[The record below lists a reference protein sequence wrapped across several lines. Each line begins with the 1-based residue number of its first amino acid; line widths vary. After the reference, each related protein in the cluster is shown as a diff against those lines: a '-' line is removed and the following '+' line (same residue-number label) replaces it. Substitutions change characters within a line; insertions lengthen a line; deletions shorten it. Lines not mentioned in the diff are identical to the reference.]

1 VLELSAT
8 ALDSSAQARHN
19 PQLLSRAVAR
29 LFKDE
34 VMYRGLL
41 RLFAVFLLT
50 GSFVSTATWA
60 ETGAQLFTGTLGK
73 SSIVLEI
80 NPRTGEG
87 RYFYKKY
94 RKDLPLDGALDGET
108 LVLEEG
114 SRIDDSR
121 PTLRLRPTTD
131 GWYGEW
137 TSTAGKSLKIK
148 LQPAVIPDV
157 ADDALPFFTTLHDKY
172 PYEYLRLQ
180 GVTLKKGNIDT
191 FMGYTLQWWSEAKS
205 GASLFEVVSGYSP
218 QARERI
224 NQYLMARLWGEV
236 DAHFSCAGSYSQSSQ
251 PLWLSSSVMSARIST
266 EYYCG
271 GAYPDQ
277 NNESLNFDA
286 QTGKLLTLEDVLWVG
301 QGKPFHYVEGL
312 EGASTVSSADY
323 YNYRSKEFSPWLVA
337 QLLKLY
343 SREMTVVAECENEC
357 GYDEQDPW
365 AFSSWYFSANGI
377 TVTPSYPHVAAVCG
391 YVEWGVLPYD
401 LIKQHPGGV
410 PLQLP

>member
-1 VLELSAT
+1 L
-8 ALDSSAQARHN
+8 Q
-19 PQLLSRAVAR
+19 P
-29 LFKDE
+29 K
-34 VMYRGLL
+34 
-41 RLFAVFLLT
+41 
-50 GSFVSTATWA
+50 
-60 ETGAQLFTGTLGK
+60 
-73 SSIVLEI
+73 
-80 NPRTGEG
+80 
-87 RYFYKKY
+87 
-94 RKDLPLDGALDGET
+94 LDGW
-108 LVLEEG
+108 
-114 SRIDDSR
+114 S
-121 PTLRLRPTTD
+121 
-131 GWYGEW
+131 GEW
-137 TSTAGKSLKIK
+137 SNPDGKILKVE
-148 LQPAVIPDV
+148 LQPAKLPDV
-157 ADDALPFFTTLHDKY
+157 PAGALPYFTELHDKN

-180 GVTLKKGNIDT
+180 GLQLVKGKTET
-191 FMGYTLQWWSEAKS
+191 FMGYTVQWWSEAKS

-218 QARERI
+218 QARDRI

-251 PLWLSSSVMSARIST
+251 PLWLSSSVMSARIAT

-277 NNESLNFDA
+277 NNESLNFDT

-323 YNYRSKEFSPWLVA
+323 YNYRSKEFAPWLVA

-343 SREMTVVAECENEC
+343 STEMTVVAEGENEC
-357 GYDEQDPW
+357 GYDEQEPW
-365 AFSSWYFSANGI
+365 AFPSWYFSANGI
-377 TVTPSYPHVAAVCG
+377 TFTPSYPHVAAVCG

>member
-1 VLELSAT
+1 
-8 ALDSSAQARHN
+8 
-19 PQLLSRAVAR
+19 
-29 LFKDE
+29 
-34 VMYRGLL
+34 MYRGLL
-41 RLFAVFLLT
+41 RISGMLMLIGLVL
-50 GSFVSTATWA
+50 STRIWA
-60 ETGAQLFTGTLGK
+60 DDNKQVYTGTLGK
-73 SSIVLEI
+73 AAIVVEI
-80 NPRTGEG
+80 DTRYSEG

-94 RKDLPLDGALDGET
+94 RKDLALDISKEDDA
-108 LVLEEG
+108 LVMAEG
-114 SRIDDSR
+114 AAMDGHSR
-121 PTLRLRPTTD
+121 PTLRLQPKLN
-131 GWYGEW
+131 GWSGEW
-137 TSTAGKSLKIK
+137 SNPDGKILKVE
-148 LQPAVIPDV
+148 LQPAKLPDV
-157 ADDALPFFTTLHDKY
+157 PAGALPYFTELHDKN

-180 GVTLKKGNIDT
+180 GLQLVKGKTET
-191 FMGYTLQWWSEAKS
+191 FMGYTVQWWSEAKS

-218 QARERI
+218 QARDRI

-251 PLWLSSSVMSARIST
+251 PLWLSSSVLSARIAT

-277 NNESLNFDA
+277 NNESLNFDT

-323 YNYRSKEFSPWLVA
+323 YNYRSKEFAPWLVA

-343 SREMTVVAECENEC
+343 STEMTVVAEGENEC
-357 GYDEQDPW
+357 GYDEQEPW
-365 AFSSWYFSANGI
+365 AFPSWYFSANGI
-377 TVTPSYPHVAAVCG
+377 TFTPSYPHVAAVCG